1 MIITETELT
10 EIKGASN
17 TLLSLAN
24 DSGTDEYIRD
34 MLSFLGCS
42 IGRIADE
49 IKERVR
55 E

>member
-1 MIITETELT
+1 MIITEAEIT

-17 TLLSLAN
+17 TLLNLAN
-24 DSGTDEYIRD
+24 DSATDEYIRD

-42 IGRIADE
+42 IGRLADE
-49 IKERVR
+49 IEERVR